1 MACGAFLKGAPGKGP
16 AMGRWGN
23 AAALLVAVLAALP
36 VSAQE
41 GEAVLLDRVVAY
53 IGDDAIT
60 LHDVRKRAEAARNP
74 VAGAASG
81 APTGEDVTLVAALDD
96 LVDERLILAE
106 AAKLG
111 IEATEADVDR
121 HVQGILDQNEWT
133 PDDFASAVKMLGFVD
148 LAAYRVHARKELVK
162 SQVLRLKVGAKV
174 RVTDREVEEAFL
186 REYAGGAVEPE
197 VHLWH
202 IFFPIPENVDEA
214 GLVALIERAAEVR
227 RIAAT
232 GERPFEDLARE
243 FGGDGAAAKGG
254 DVGWFRRG
262 RLQASLE
269 ETAFALADGEISG
282 VVQSAAGF
290 HVLRVT
296 ERRQVPLADIEE
308 AKARIR
314 YELTERGFEREYKA
328 WVRSLRASGRIV
340 VRSLAP

>member
-1 MACGAFLKGAPGKGP
+1 MARWLGLAGILP
-16 AMGRWGN
+16 A
-23 AAALLVAVLAALP
+23 LVAALP
-36 VSAQE
+36 AAAQPA
-41 GEAVLLDRVVAY
+41 GAVRLDRVVAY
-53 IGDDAIT
+53 IGDEAIT

-74 VAGAASG
+74 VAGAAAG
-81 APTGEDVTLVAALDD
+81 DAAGERVTLGAALDD

-106 AAKLG
+106 ATKLG
-111 IEATEADVDR
+111 IQASEEDVDR
-121 HVQGILDQNEWT
+121 HVQGIMDQNEWSK
-133 PDDFASAVKMLGFVD
+133 DDFASAVKMLGFPD
-148 LAAYRVHARKELVK
+148 IAAYRAHARKELVK

-174 RVTDREVEEAFL
+174 RVSDREIEEAFL
-186 REYAGGAVEPE
+186 REYAGGTAETE

-202 IFFPIPENVDEA
+202 IFFPIPEDVDA
-214 GLVALIERAAEVR
+214 DGLRALVDLATRVQRMAA
-227 RIAAT
+227 A

-243 FGGDGAAAKGG
+243 FGGDGSASRGG
-254 DVGWFRRG
+254 DVGWFPRG

-269 ETAFALADGEISG
+269 EAAFALPDGGISG

-296 ERRQVPLADIEE
+296 GRRQVPIGKPDE

-340 VRSLAP
+340 VRPLEP